1 GQRPGRAALTGAAWL
16 EGPPDV
22 TARALLGA
30 TLTGHGVTLRLTEVE
45 AYSGDGSDPASH
57 AHRGRTKRNAVM
69 FGPAGYAYVY
79 FVFGMHWCVN
89 VVCGHEGEASA
100 VLLRA
105 AAVVDG
111 LDLARQRRGGNGKD
125 AELARGPAR
134 LTQTLAID
142 GLATGS
148 SLVDGSG
155 PMILRPPAAPAAP

>member
-1 GQRPGRAALTGAAWL
+1 
-16 EGPPDV
+16 
-22 TARALLGA
+22 
-30 TLTGHGVTLRLTEVE
+30 
-45 AYSGDGSDPASH
+45 
-57 AHRGRTKRNAVM
+57 M

-155 PMILRPPAAPAAP
+155 PMILRPPAAPADPITIRSGPRVGVAGGYDIPWRFWLADEPSVSVYRRHIPRRR